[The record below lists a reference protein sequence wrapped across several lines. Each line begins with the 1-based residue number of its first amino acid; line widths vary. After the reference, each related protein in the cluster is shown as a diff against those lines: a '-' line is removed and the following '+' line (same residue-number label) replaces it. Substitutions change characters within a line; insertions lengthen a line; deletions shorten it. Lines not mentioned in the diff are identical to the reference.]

1 MEMISFKVGK
11 KEKDTEPQEK
21 GEFSKVLQR
30 HSVWVMKTDNTG
42 PKQGRETES
51 KDSTHL

>member
-1 MEMISFKVGK
+1 MEIISFKVQG

-30 HSVWVMKTDNTG
+30 HSVLIMKTDN
-42 PKQGRETES
+42 
-51 KDSTHL
+51 